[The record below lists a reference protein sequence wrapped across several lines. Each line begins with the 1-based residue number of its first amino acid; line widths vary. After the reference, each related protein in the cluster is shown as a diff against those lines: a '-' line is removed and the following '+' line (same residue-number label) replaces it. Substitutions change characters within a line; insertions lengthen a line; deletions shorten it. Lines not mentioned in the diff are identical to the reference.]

1 MIDKLIRIYIYILAG
16 IAFALLGWNLGQ
28 FLLFEVGLKEKIA
41 YEIVMLPCVTIILAI
56 GIVLTEVFLS
66 NPTRPKLNFRV
77 LPISLGIAAFLGL
90 IMGIISG
97 GLAAFLNLPP
107 VHQLLGNNS
116 PVIVRVTSWL
126 LIGWAVGLAESFSW
140 LKRCLEARE
149 TTRFQ
154 RRLRTSLLAVTM
166 AGVAAGFLFEFL
178 RKLDLLIAIRNLEEP
193 LGLAVLG
200 LCLGIVFGF
209 STSPSY
215 MTALRVGAG
224 FEFIGPEKEDYKGF
238 LNKIP
243 ITHYL
248 PQQQFS
254 VPTQPS
260 SASTVVG
267 GGLLK
272 PLLSEG
278 DNLAFVGDPTSTEIE
293 EGLSIQLPADG
304 IIIIGN
310 RSNANAHIQIEGI
323 PEMIGSIKMENN
335 QAFLVPQDFNKI
347 EVNGQ
352 TLDSRRPVPLKHNTI
367 LTFYAHDGDNF
378 FRFVY
383 YNRFLDP
390 LA

>member
-28 FLLFEVGLKEKIA
+28 FLLFEVGLEKKIA
-41 YEIVMLPCVTIILAI
+41 YEIVMLPCVTIFLAI
-56 GIVLTEVFLS
+56 GIVFTEVFLS
-66 NPTRPKLNFRV
+66 NPTRPKLNFRF
-77 LPISLGIAAFLGL
+77 LPISLGIAAFLSL

-126 LIGWAVGLAESFSW
+126 LIGWAVGLAESLSW

-154 RRLRTSLLAVTM
+154 RRLRTSLLAVTI
-166 AGVAAGFLFEFL
+166 AGLAAGFLFEFL
-178 RKLDLLIAIRNLEEP
+178 RKLDLLNPVRDLEEP

-224 FEFIGPEKEDYKGF
+224 FEFIGPEDYKGF
-238 LNKIP
+238 LNKMP
-243 ITHYL
+243 TVHYL
-248 PQQQFS
+248 PQQQSS
-254 VPTQPS
+254 VPKQPS
-260 SASTVVG
+260 PTSTLVG
-267 GGLLK
+267 GKLLK
-272 PLLSEG
+272 PLFSEG
-278 DNLAFVGDPTSTEIE
+278 DSLAFVGDPISTEIE
-293 EGLSIQLPADG
+293 EGLSIQLPVDG
-304 IIIIGN
+304 TIIIGN
-310 RSNANAHIQIEGI
+310 PSNASAHIQIKGI
-323 PEMIGSIKMENN
+323 PEMIGSIKMEKN
-335 QAFLVPQDFNKI
+335 QVSLVPQDFNKI

-352 TLDSRRPVPLKHNTI
+352 TLDSRRPVSLKHNTI
-367 LTFYAHDGDNF
+367 LTFYTKDGDNF

-390 LA
+390 LT